1 MQYILEARNLARNF
15 GALKAVDGVS
25 FGVQS
30 GSCFG
35 LLGPNGAGKTTT
47 IEMLEGIVQPSSG
60 QILYQGEPIDK
71 TVYEKLGIQFQHTAL
86 QDFLTVKE
94 TLTLFSAFYPTTTPI
109 KTLIKQCQLGDFLT
123 QDHRKLSGG
132 QKQRLLLALALINDP
147 ELLFLDEP
155 TTGLDPHSRRLFWD
169 LINDI
174 KASGKSI
181 LLTTHYMDE
190 AEYLCDEI
198 AVMSRGKII
207 EQGVPNQLLQ
217 QHFEGALV
225 SLPQENF
232 ANKSGETV
240 RVSNGRGYIQSDHVE
255 STLSSLIAQGISLEG
270 LQVKSATL
278 DDLFL
283 KLTGHSLEKE
293 TESPQGAPQH
303 V

>member
-1 MQYILEARNLARNF
+1 MEYILEARDLARSF
-15 GALKAVDGVS
+15 GDLKAVDGVS
-25 FGVQS
+25 FGVQT
-30 GSCFG
+30 GRCFG

-47 IEMLEGIVQPSSG
+47 IEMLEGIVNPSAG
-60 QILYQGEPIDK
+60 HILYQGQPIDK

-94 TLTLFSAFYPTTTPI
+94 TLTLFSAFYPKTTPVDS
-109 KTLIKQCQLGDFLT
+109 LIEQCQLSDFLH

-132 QKQRLLLALALINDP
+132 QRQRLLLALALINDP

-169 LINDI
+169 LINAI

-198 AVMSRGKII
+198 AVMSQGKII
-207 EQGVPNQLLQ
+207 EQGAPNLLLQ
-217 QHFEGALV
+217 KHFEGALV

-232 ANKSGETV
+232 ADNPNVSM

-255 STLSSLIAQGISLEG
+255 STLSSFIQQGISLEG

-293 TESPQGAPQH
+293 PESQSGEPIN